1 MGRFFDNRTGTGIS
15 CDSKRLRKWL
25 DSLVQNKHQVSIFIY
40 VHISIGKRKI
50 VRDGMSHL
58 ASNPLPYY
66 YELCARKW
74 LQLPTKIVFRQQQQ
88 PDLYSIADEKLVQL

>member
-1 MGRFFDNRTGTGIS
+1 M
-15 CDSKRLRKWL
+15 
-25 DSLVQNKHQVSIFIY
+25 
-40 VHISIGKRKI
+40 

-74 LQLPTKIVFRQQQQ
+74 LQLPKKIVFRQQLQ